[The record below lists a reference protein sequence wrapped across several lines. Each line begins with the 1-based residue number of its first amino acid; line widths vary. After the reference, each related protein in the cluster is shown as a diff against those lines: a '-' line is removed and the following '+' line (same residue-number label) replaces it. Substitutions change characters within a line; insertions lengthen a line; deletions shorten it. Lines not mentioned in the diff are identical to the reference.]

1 MYIFIFVI
9 FHWLGVIW
17 QNKGMPK
24 CPNMEMKRN
33 GGKVSISI
41 INHDFFCYCI
51 DFIRDTKYIYKD
63 KLDLNKEQYLYL
75 SLKLVPGGLLLHKN

>member
-1 MYIFIFVI
+1 MAFR
-9 FHWLGVIW
+9 

-24 CPNMEMKRN
+24 YGNEKN
-33 GGKVSISI
+33 GGKVSINI